1 MPMKQG
7 SILTVKAHWLHS
19 ASNEQWTHFFPHAR
33 RGTVA
38 MNEIN
43 ILPHYGGTLCH
54 DHWKPYYKYDC
65 IHSLCNAHHLREL
78 NRAWEQDKQV
88 WAHEMKQLLEH
99 INSAVNEAGGVLSD
113 KEAEPWKDKYR
124 KLLEKA
130 QTECPPPRETRKSKT
145 GASKKEQSQKFAGK
159 G

>member
-1 MPMKQG
+1 MCQLSIG
-7 SILTVKAHWLHS
+7 SYFLPFQINKPTVRIGSRDCSRIGELFNFNQQAYEQLAEFEMISQQKLVASPILHADETGININGKGHWLHS

-65 IHSLCNAHHLREL
+65 IHSLCNAHHLR
-78 NRAWEQDKQV
+78 Q
-88 WAHEMKQLLEH
+88 
-99 INSAVNEAGGVLSD
+99 
-113 KEAEPWKDKYR
+113 
-124 KLLEKA
+124 
-130 QTECPPPRETRKSKT
+130 CC
-145 GASKKEQSQKFAGK
+145 
-159 G
+159 